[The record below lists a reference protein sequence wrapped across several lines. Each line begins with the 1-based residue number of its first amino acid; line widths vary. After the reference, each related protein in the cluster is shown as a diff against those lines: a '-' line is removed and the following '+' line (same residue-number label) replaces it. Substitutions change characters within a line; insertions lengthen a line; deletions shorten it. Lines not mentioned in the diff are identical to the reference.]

1 MMDPFGGFL
10 DPISLIQSKI
20 GVGEMYLWIM
30 TYVHILCVFMSLQ
43 PNFVAKSFAKK
54 EVLFMPHPPNDFGHA
69 I

>member
-10 DPISLIQSKI
+10 DPVSLIQSKI

-30 TYVHILCVFMSLQ
+30 TYVHRLWVEMSLH
-43 PNFVAKSFAKK
+43 PNFVAKYFAKK
-54 EVLFMPHPPNDFGHA
+54 EVFFMPQPSNAFDLA